1 MKEVKSLLFFLLSI
15 PTFIFGQVVTDG
27 LILNLDTRDSNSY
40 SGSGNTWND
49 ISGNNYNATII
60 GGTSYS
66 NNQFTLDGSN
76 NYIKTP
82 AIPSVGVSTQDYS
95 LEVIV
100 TPTSTSGNVINMSN
114 QSDNFG
120 WNMPPLASANSTFYA
135 QSSNP
140 KQSRS

>member
-82 AIPSVGVSTQDYS
+82 AIPFVGVSTQDYS

-100 TPTSTSGNVINMSN
+100 LSLIHI
-114 QSDNFG
+114 
-120 WNMPPLASANSTFYA
+120 
-135 QSSNP
+135 
-140 KQSRS
+140 

>member
-27 LILNLDTRDSNSY
+27 LILNLDTRSSNSY

-66 NNQFTLDGSN
+66 NNQFTLVCPK
-76 NYIKTP
+76 KTTDFNKRKN
-82 AIPSVGVSTQDYS
+82 SKD
-95 LEVIV
+95 L
-100 TPTSTSGNVINMSN
+100 TSFIR
-114 QSDNFG
+114 Q
-120 WNMPPLASANSTFYA
+120 
-135 QSSNP
+135 
-140 KQSRS
+140 K